1 VGHLG
6 AGIVKVS
13 KIRGGINLELL
24 EGERDVLLQLIDDF
38 REFVMSEDTSDPA
51 VARLFPDAYEGN
63 EESAEFR
70 KYSEPAL
77 REKKDRD
84 SAYIRSCLGVAG
96 VISIKEI
103 EVDSWLRGIN
113 DLRLTLGT
121 RLEVTGDEYGG
132 EIPEDDPR
140 SFLYSLYGWL
150 GWLQGSLLEVE
161 F

>member
-1 VGHLG
+1 MKIKKAA
-6 AGIVKVS
+6 AGIK
-13 KIRGGINLELL
+13 LELL
-24 EGERDVLLQLIDDF
+24 EGERDILTQLIDDF
-38 REFVMSEDTSDPA
+38 REFVMSEDITDPA
-51 VARLFPDAYEGN
+51 VARLFPAAYKES

-77 REKKDRD
+77 RETKERD
-84 SAYIRSCLGVAG
+84 SALIRAALERGNAIQ
-96 VISIKEI
+96 ISESDI
-103 EVDSWLRGIN
+103 DSWLRGLN

-132 EIPEDDPR
+132 EIPDDDPR

>member
-1 VGHLG
+1 MKIEKDAVGIKLD
-6 AGIVKVS
+6 
-13 KIRGGINLELL
+13 LL
-24 EGERDVLLQLIDDF
+24 EGERDILAQLIDDF
-38 REFVMSEDTSDPA
+38 REFVMSEDLRDSA
-51 VARLFPDAYEGN
+51 VARLFPSAYKES
-63 EESAEFR
+63 EVSAEFR

-77 REKKDRD
+77 RETKECD
-84 SAYIRSCLGVAG
+84 SALMRAALDSGN
-96 VISIKEI
+96 VIHISESDI
-103 EVDSWLRGIN
+103 DSWLRGLN

>member
-1 VGHLG
+1 MKIKKDS
-6 AGIVKVS
+6 AGIK
-13 KIRGGINLELL
+13 LELL
-24 EGERDVLLQLIDDF
+24 EGEHDILTQLIDDF
-38 REFVMSEDTSDPA
+38 REFVMSEDITDPA
-51 VARLFPDAYEGN
+51 VARLFPSAYKES

-77 REKKDRD
+77 RETKERD
-84 SAYIRSCLGVAG
+84 SALIRAALERGNAIQ
-96 VISIKEI
+96 ISDSEI
-103 EVDSWLRGIN
+103 DSWLRGLN

-132 EIPEDDPR
+132 EIPDDDPR

>member
-1 VGHLG
+1 MKIKKDS
-6 AGIVKVS
+6 AGIK
-13 KIRGGINLELL
+13 LELL
-24 EGERDVLLQLIDDF
+24 EGERDILTQLIDDF
-38 REFVMSEDTSDPA
+38 REFVMSEDITDPA
-51 VARLFPDAYEGN
+51 VARLFPSAYKES

-77 REKKDRD
+77 RETKERD
-84 SAYIRSCLGVAG
+84 SALIRAALERGNAIQ
-96 VISIKEI
+96 ISDSEI
-103 EVDSWLRGIN
+103 DSWLRGLN

-132 EIPEDDPR
+132 EIPDDDPR

>member
-1 VGHLG
+1 MKIKKDS
-6 AGIVKVS
+6 AGIK
-13 KIRGGINLELL
+13 LELL
-24 EGERDVLLQLIDDF
+24 EGERDILTQLIDDF
-38 REFVMSEDTSDPA
+38 REFVMSEDNTDPA
-51 VARLFPDAYEGN
+51 VARLFPSAYKES

-77 REKKDRD
+77 RETKERD
-84 SAYIRSCLGVAG
+84 SALIRAALERGNAIQ
-96 VISIKEI
+96 ISDSEI
-103 EVDSWLRGIN
+103 DSWLRGLN

-132 EIPEDDPR
+132 EIPDDDPR